1 MDIQNNSR
9 LFVQSIKMTKNH
21 ESIILITDP
30 TGTVGNAVVKQLAS
44 SDQNVIRVA
53 VDTKNKVDKL
63 KHASQSWS

>member
-1 MDIQNNSR
+1 
-9 LFVQSIKMTKNH
+9 MTKNH